1 MRKFKPTRLG
11 ARVSDDVERLLF
23 ALADPSRRTM
33 VQRLAHGPATSGQ
46 LAALVPVSRPAASQH
61 VKVLRDSKLV
71 SATRIGREQWQQLR
85 PDALRSVAAWLVRLA
100 DRADRAPELR
110 LPERNLP

>member
-1 MRKFKPTRLG
+1 V
-11 ARVSDDVERLLF
+11 AYDVERLVF
-23 ALADPSRRTM
+23 ALADPNRRIM

-61 VKVLRDSKLV
+61 VKVLQDSKLIC
-71 SATRIGREQWQQLR
+71 ATRVGRHHWQQLQ
-85 PDALRSVAAWLVRLA
+85 PQALREVAAWLVTLA

-110 LPERNLP
+110 L